1 MPQGSDVNTVELLL
15 NKGADVNSVD
25 AKGNGA
31 LIYAIRSGK
40 DACLASV
47 IAAGADVNKTNEDG

>member
-1 MPQGSDVNTVELLL
+1 M
-15 NKGADVNSVD
+15 NSVD